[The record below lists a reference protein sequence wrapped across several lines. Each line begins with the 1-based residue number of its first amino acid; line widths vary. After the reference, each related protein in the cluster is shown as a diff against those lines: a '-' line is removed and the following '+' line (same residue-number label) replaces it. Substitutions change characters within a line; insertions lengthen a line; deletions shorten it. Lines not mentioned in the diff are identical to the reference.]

1 MQRNFRNLYMKEYQL
16 QKAVCK
22 YLDLNNVLYCG
33 SMGGNYQPHVSVRM
47 RAKKSGYKRGFPD
60 LFIYEISKIGKKLYC
75 GLAIE
80 LKVGYNKPT
89 SEQKWWRDQL
99 RDRGYKAEICTGI
112 DEALE
117 VINRYLEGTIK

>member
-1 MQRNFRNLYMKEYQL
+1 MKEYQL

-22 YLDLNNVLYCG
+22 YLDLQNVLYCG
-33 SMGGNYQPHVSVRM
+33 SMGGQYQVHMSQRIK
-47 RAKKSGYKRGFPD
+47 AKKSGYKKGFPD
-60 LFIYEISKIGKKLYC
+60 LFIYEPRGSYH

-80 LKVGYNKPT
+80 LKVGYNKAT
-89 SEQKWWRDQL
+89 NEQRWWRDQL

-117 VINRYLEGTIK
+117 GINNYLKGVIK

>member
-1 MQRNFRNLYMKEYQL
+1 MKEYQL

-33 SMGGNYQPHVSVRM
+33 SMGGQYQVFRSQRIK
-47 RAKKSGYKRGFPD
+47 AKMTGYKKGFPD
-60 LFIYEISKIGKKLYC
+60 LFIYEPRGNYH

-89 SEQKWWRDQL
+89 LEQLTWL
-99 RDRGYKAEICTGI
+99 NELTERGYLAMSSNSLDKTLEI
-112 DEALE
+112 
-117 VINRYLEGTIK
+117 INTYLKL

>member
-1 MQRNFRNLYMKEYQL
+1 MKEYNL
-16 QKAVCK
+16 QKSVCK

-47 RAKKSGYKRGFPD
+47 RAKKSGYKKGFPD
-60 LFIYEISKIGKKLYC
+60 LFLYEPRGKYH

-89 SEQKWWRDQL
+89 KDQL
-99 RDRGYKAEICTGI
+99 EWIKNLNKRNYKAVVCNGI
-112 DEALE
+112 DETLE
-117 VINRYLEGTIK
+117 QINNYLNEN

>member
-1 MQRNFRNLYMKEYQL
+1 MKEYQL

-60 LFIYEISKIGKKLYC
+60 LFLYEPRGIYH

-80 LKVGYNKPT
+80 LKTGYNKAT
-89 SEQKWWRDQL
+89 KEQLKWRDEL
-99 RDRGYKAEICTGI
+99 NKRGYVAEICTGI
-112 DEALE
+112 DETLE
-117 VINRYLEGTIK
+117 VIQRYLKEQIK

>member
-1 MQRNFRNLYMKEYQL
+1 MKEYQL

-33 SMGGNYQPHVSVRM
+33 SMGGQYQVHMSQRIK
-47 RAKKSGYKRGFPD
+47 AKNSGYKKGFPD
-60 LFIYEISKIGKKLYC
+60 LFLYEPRGSYH

-89 SEQKWWRDQL
+89 IEQLYLLKKLTDK
-99 RDRGYKAEICTGI
+99 GYLATTCRGI

-117 VINRYLEGTIK
+117 VINGYLKGKIKC

>member
-1 MQRNFRNLYMKEYQL
+1 MKEYQL

-22 YLDLNNVLYCG
+22 YLDLQNVLYCG
-33 SMGGNYQPHVSVRM
+33 SMGGNYQAHMSVRI

-60 LFIYEISKIGKKLYC
+60 LFIFEISKIDKKLYC

-89 SEQKWWRDQL
+89 NEQRWWRDQL

-117 VINRYLEGTIK
+117 VINDYLKGLIK